1 MLNQKGTPFKTI
13 VIDPPWKFIGGGNRN
28 PDQHYDAMKLKDIIP
43 LCKDTLDN
51 YNIEDNAH
59 CYIWCI
65 NMHIDK
71 ALDLMKE
78 LGFEYKTNIAWVKN
92 SFGLGYYFRG
102 QHELCLFGVKGK
114 GSQVRTGHKN
124 VSSVIKA
131 KKRKHSQK
139 PDEFYDLVE
148 NITPKDFTPYTIA
161 GPDWAGKVATFTVIA
176 PNTIQVV
183 SPEYGNFVLQE
194 GKVILGDI
202 ELGSPKGWWD
212 PMKGQIK

>member
-71 ALDLMKE
+71 ALELMKE

-148 NITPKDFTPYTIA
+148 KRSFGPY
-161 GPDWAGKVATFTVIA
+161 
-176 PNTIQVV
+176 
-183 SPEYGNFVLQE
+183 L
-194 GKVILGDI
+194 
-202 ELGSPKGWWD
+202 ELFSRHTRKGWTMWGNEVGKLDD
-212 PMKGQIK
+212 PIDEPSIGEVLDLYPPSNGPLEERNIWTEDRAKKTIVKVR